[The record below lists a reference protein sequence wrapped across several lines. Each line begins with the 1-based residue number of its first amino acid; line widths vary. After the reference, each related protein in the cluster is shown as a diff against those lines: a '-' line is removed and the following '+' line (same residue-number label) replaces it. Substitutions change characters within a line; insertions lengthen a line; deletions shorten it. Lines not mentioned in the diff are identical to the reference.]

1 MKKTFLS
8 SILLFITAI
17 LFATTI
23 YDIQYT
29 TTPGPDNTY
38 PSPFDGQTVT
48 VEGIVTA
55 IGFSGYNDNFFI
67 SMPEGGAW
75 KGVLVYMA
83 GDTTIVVGDEVEI
96 IGTVEEYYGLTEISG
111 YSLPITVTLLSSG
124 NPVPDPVVVTCADLQ
139 PEGVGEPYESVLI
152 ELHDVVVVEEQS
164 NYGEWDVTDGTGIA
178 QIDDG
183 FFYLENVQ
191 PPIVITIGME
201 WAIIRGIL
209 DYSYDEYGLNPRTP
223 DDLIE
228 PGGLNA
234 DFTADPLTG
243 LAPLQ
248 VQFTDASSGNITIW
262 EWDFDNDGIIDSYI
276 QNPIHTY
283 SETGVYTVSLT
294 VGDGVNEDTEIKED
308 YIIVIEELD
317 ANFEADVTFGDAPLE
332 VQFTD
337 LSIGNIIEWSWDF
350 DNDGTIDSNLQNP
363 IHIYAESGIYT
374 ISLTVGNGT
383 NEDTEIKED
392 YITVLEPLD
401 ADFEADVTLGEAPL
415 EVQFTDL
422 STGDVIGWM
431 WDFDNDG
438 TIDSNEQNPIYIY
451 EEVGVYTV
459 SLTVT
464 DGTDEDAEVKE
475 DYIEVTGTGTE
486 HEIIPVETMLFQNHP
501 NPFNPITNI
510 QFDIKENE
518 TGVLSIFNL
527 KGQIIISQRFNSG
540 KHDYLWNAENY
551 SSGVYLYKLQTES
564 FTEIRKMLLLK

>member
-38 PSPFDGQTVT
+38 PSPLEGQIVT

>member
-1 MKKTFLS
+1 MKKTVLS

-124 NPVPDPVVVTCADLQ
+124 NPVPDPVIVTCEDLQ
-139 PEGVGEPYESVLI
+139 PVGVGEPYESVLI
-152 ELHDVVVVEEQS
+152 ELHDVTVDQEQDP
-164 NYGEWDVTDGTGIA
+164 YGQWYVDDGTGLA

>member
-1 MKKTFLS
+1 MKKTVLS

-38 PSPFDGQTVT
+38 PSPLEGQIVT

-124 NPVPDPVVVTCADLQ
+124 NPVPDPVIVTCEDLQ
-139 PEGVGEPYESVLI
+139 PVGVGEPYESVLI
-152 ELHDVVVVEEQS
+152 ELHDVTVDQEQDP
-164 NYGEWDVTDGTGIA
+164 YGQWYVDDGTGLA